1 MVNERVFKIAE
12 TGQIPAND
20 PVSNIMSQVEIKQDG
35 EPGLW
40 GSFKKWAGSKGGRMT
55 LGGLGTALG
64 VGLSGGDFRD
74 ALGYG
79 VIGAGNTAKT
89 MYRNEQDAKHWA
101 DREAQRNLYW
111 QNYEAGRRL
120 QRELQHE
127 RIEAQKEQTAT
138 QYQNALNQLA
148 AQYQYNQMGLDAAD
162 ARAEKRQNK
171 LFESLGV
178 PPEMRPYMAAS
189 ALNFDLGGAMDNY
202 NRNILLDPNSSPEA
216 RAAAQQYFEASKSFD
231 AMMRPPLNLK
241 DAAGIAKDAGLTL
254 DVDAT
259 NNGQIVFA
267 QKAATS
273 PDTILLQNMTENG
286 IPYSEALQRI
296 GKMSKDEKI
305 AEAAQIEQ
313 TKANISDNSYFKRGN
328 FDYNNNQRAADAQ
341 LGRDKAMADYNAQ
354 IAEEKANND
363 IMRSAMLELFKNGL
377 SDKEQ
382 KQIQAYAR
390 FNNISED
397 EATAR
402 LMDAV
407 IQKQIAETE
416 KAQKEAAV
424 VGMTQQMQN
433 AEYLN
438 ANPNL
443 SEEARGVFKT
453 QGTTVNVGQN
463 QDAFNTQMGKNMATD
478 YQNIQ
483 DAGRNA
489 QRQLITMKAMY
500 KAFDNPAVYQGTGG
514 ALVNGFKKF
523 LSSIGVPVEGM
534 DDAAIINSGKTQLM
548 GTLRKDIMPGAL
560 SAQELQFLVDIVPEL
575 GKLPEQNKAIA
586 NLFMKAYQRQ
596 EEAAAF
602 ANRYYLNHKTW
613 DAQGQQELAQYF
625 ASKPAFTEEEKAA
638 AMGQKNNSAAKNIAV
653 KKSKLRLVGVR

>member
-1 MVNERVFKIAE
+1 MVNERIFRIAE

-120 QRELQHE
+120 QRELQNE
-127 RIEAQKEQTAT
+127 RIEAQKEQTAA

-171 LFESLGV
+171 LLDDLGV
-178 PPEMRPYMAAS
+178 APTLRPHLAA
-189 ALNFDLGGAMDNY
+189 LMNGINLGGAMDNY

-254 DVDAT
+254 DVGAA
-259 NNGQIVFA
+259 NEGRAVFEN
-267 QKAATS
+267 KPATS

-296 GKMSKDEKI
+296 GKMSTAEKI
-305 AEAAQIEQ
+305 AETARIER
-313 TKANISDNSYFKRGN
+313 TKAVISDNSYFKRGN
-328 FDYNNNQRAADAQ
+328 FDYSNNQRAADAQ

-354 IAEEKANND
+354 IAEEKASND
-363 IMRSAMLELFKNGL
+363 IMRSAMLELFKNDL
-377 SDKEQ
+377 SDTEQ
-382 KQIQAYAR
+382 KKIQAYAR

-407 IQKQIAETE
+407 IQKQIAEAEKAQREAAIVGRPSFGELQTGVNNQTISADRANAAYGGNYFQNKPANSSFNTE
-416 KAQKEAAV
+416 QQKQLAKDKDEYRNMVSKLPELKETVKRLNELADKATFTYAGQAKDFLQKQAFGKTTEGAKAREEYTAIVNNQILPLLRDTFGAQFTEREGEQLRQTLGNVDATPEQKKAILNSFIAQKEADI
-424 VGMTQQMQN
+424 T
-433 AEYLN
+433 
-438 ANPNL
+438 
-443 SEEARGVFKT
+443 SKARKIASYG
-453 QGTTVNVGQN
+453 
-463 QDAFNTQMGKNMATD
+463 DSD
-478 YQNIQ
+478 
-483 DAGRNA
+483 
-489 QRQLITMKAMY
+489 
-500 KAFDNPAVYQGTGG
+500 P
-514 ALVNGFKKF
+514 
-523 LSSIGVPVEGM
+523 
-534 DDAAIINSGKTQLM
+534 
-548 GTLRKDIMPGAL
+548 
-560 SAQELQFLVDIVPEL
+560 L
-575 GKLPEQNKAIA
+575 GIL
-586 NLFMKAYQRQ
+586 
-596 EEAAAF
+596 
-602 ANRYYLNHKTW
+602 
-613 DAQGQQELAQYF
+613 
-625 ASKPAFTEEEKAA
+625 
-638 AMGQKNNSAAKNIAV
+638 
-653 KKSKLRLVGVR
+653 

>member
-101 DREAQRNLYW
+101 DREAQRDLYW
-111 QNYEAGRRL
+111 RNYEAGRQL
-120 QRELQHE
+120 QRELQNE
-127 RIEAQKEQTAT
+127 RIEAQKEQTAA

-162 ARAEKRQNK
+162 VRAEKRQNK

-231 AMMRPPLNLK
+231 TMMRPPLNLK

-254 DVDAT
+254 DAGAL
-259 NNGQIVFA
+259 NEGRAVFA
-267 QKAATS
+267 DKPTS
-273 PDTILLQNMTENG
+273 GDLGLLNAMVNKYG
-286 IPYSEALQRI
+286 ITPREALARLD
-296 GKMSKDEKI
+296 KMSPEERT
-305 AEAAQIEQ
+305 AEALRFEQ
-313 TKANISDNSYFKRGN
+313 GKSNIADNSYYNRGN
-328 FDYNNNQRAADAQ
+328 FDFGNEQRAADAAAT
-341 LGRDKAMADYNAQ
+341 R
-354 IAEEKANND
+354 EETKANND
-363 IMRSAMLELFKNGL
+363 IIRSAMLEVFKNRL
-377 SDKEQ
+377 PDKEQ
-382 KQIQAYAR
+382 KKIKAYAR

-397 EATAR
+397 EAAA
-402 LMDAV
+402 LVMDAV
-407 IQKQIAETE
+407 IRKQTA
-416 KAQKEAAV
+416 EAAAA
-424 VGMTQQMQN
+424 GKTPQILN

-438 ANPNL
+438 TNPNL
-443 SEEARGVFKT
+443 SEEARGVFKN
-453 QGTTVNVGQN
+453 QGTVINLNDKAEEVLVKERAKAQAEREKGAENAALMRPAVEAAVNRAETAALNGSGIGPVGG
-463 QDAFNTQMGKNMATD
+463 FL
-478 YQNIQ
+478 
-483 DAGRNA
+483 AGLGINPAKGAGANYADIESANA
-489 QRQLITMKAMY
+489 QMNALLRQKLQATGLTGSELNSAIEASAYRYTI
-500 KAFDNPAVYQGTGG
+500 NP
-514 ALVNGFKKF
+514 L
-523 LSSIGVPVEGM
+523 
-534 DDAAIINSGKTQLM
+534 DDEDVI
-548 GTLRKDIMPGAL
+548 LRKLQNFRKDYLGEGTTGAEK
-560 SAQELQFLVDIVPEL
+560 QHEYPE
-575 GKLPEQNKAIA
+575 GTIA
-586 NLFMKAYQRQ
+586 EDDKGN
-596 EEAAAF
+596 
-602 ANRYYLNHKTW
+602 
-613 DAQGQQELAQYF
+613 
-625 ASKPAFTEEEKAA
+625 
-638 AMGQKNNSAAKNIAV
+638 
-653 KKSKLRLVGVR
+653 RLVFRGGVWQSM

>member
-1 MVNERVFKIAE
+1 MVNERVLKIAE

-20 PVSNIMSQVEIKQDG
+20 PVSNIMSQVEIKQDD

-89 MYRNEQDAKHWA
+89 LYRNEQDAKHWA
-101 DREAQRNLYW
+101 DRAAQRNLYW
-111 QNYEAGRRL
+111 QNYEADRKLRQTL
-120 QRELQHE
+120 QDE
-127 RIEAQKEQTAT
+127 RIKAQKDLAAEDYRQSMDALAQ
-138 QYQNALNQLA
+138 QYTLNQMA
-148 AQYQYNQMGLDAAD
+148 LDAAET
-162 ARAEKRQNK
+162 RAESRQNK
-171 LFESLGV
+171 LLDDLGV
-178 PPEMRPYMAAS
+178 APALRPYLTAS
-189 ALNFDLGGAMDNY
+189 MSGIDLGGAMENY

-216 RAAAQQYFEASKSFD
+216 RAAAQQYFEAQKQFD

-328 FDYNNNQRAADAQ
+328 FDYSNNQRAADAQ

-354 IAEEKANND
+354 IAEEKASND
-363 IMRSAMLELFKNGL
+363 IMRSAILELFKNGL

-407 IQKQIAETE
+407 IQKQIAEAE

-424 VGMTQQMQN
+424 VGRPSFGELQTGVNNQTISADTANEAYGGNYFQN
-433 AEYLN
+433 KPEN
-438 ANPNL
+438 
-443 SEEARGVFKT
+443 SS
-453 QGTTVNVGQN
+453 
-463 QDAFNTQMGKNMATD
+463 FNTEQQKQLAKDKDEYRNM
-478 YQNIQ
+478 
-483 DAGRNA
+483 
-489 QRQLITMKAMY
+489 
-500 KAFDNPAVYQGTGG
+500 V
-514 ALVNGFKKF
+514 
-523 LSSIGVPVEGM
+523 S
-534 DDAAIINSGKTQLM
+534 
-548 GTLRKDIMPGAL
+548 
-560 SAQELQFLVDIVPEL
+560 
-575 GKLPEQNKAIA
+575 KLPELKKTVARLNKLAAKATYTYAGQAYDFMQKQFFGDTTEGGKAREEYIAIV
-586 NLFMKAYQRQ
+586 NNQILPLLRDTFG
-596 EEAAAF
+596 
-602 ANRYYLNHKTW
+602 
-613 DAQGQQELAQYF
+613 AQ
-625 ASKPAFTEEEKAA
+625 FTEKEGEQLRQTLGDANATPEEKVAILNSFIE
-638 AMGQKNNSAAKNIAV
+638 QKEADIRAKMRKINAYNDDPLGI
-653 KKSKLRLVGVR
+653 L

>member
-101 DREAQRNLYW
+101 DREAQRDLYW
-111 QNYEAGRRL
+111 RNYEAGRQL
-120 QRELQHE
+120 QRELQNE
-127 RIEAQKEQTAT
+127 RIEAQKEQTAA

-162 ARAEKRQNK
+162 VRAEKRQNK

-231 AMMRPPLNLK
+231 TMMRPPLNLK

-254 DVDAT
+254 DAGAL
-259 NNGQIVFA
+259 NNGQIAFA

-286 IPYSEALQRI
+286 VPYVEALQRI

-328 FDYNNNQRAADAQ
+328 FDYGNDQRAADAQ

-354 IAEEKANND
+354 IAEEKANQDFLRTLKQTEAEQEYKRQFEFFIRTLPTEAIREIQWKADMMGMTPEEYLRPEIDKRTAEALKAQRETAIVGRPSFGELQTGVNNQT
-363 IMRSAMLELFKNGL
+363 ISADTANEAYGGNYFQNKPEN
-377 SDKEQ
+377 SSFNTEQQ
-382 KQIQAYAR
+382 KQLAKDK
-390 FNNISED
+390 D
-397 EATAR
+397 EYR
-402 LMDAV
+402 
-407 IQKQIAETE
+407 
-416 KAQKEAAV
+416 
-424 VGMTQQMQN
+424 
-433 AEYLN
+433 
-438 ANPNL
+438 
-443 SEEARGVFKT
+443 
-453 QGTTVNVGQN
+453 
-463 QDAFNTQMGKNMATD
+463 NM
-478 YQNIQ
+478 
-483 DAGRNA
+483 
-489 QRQLITMKAMY
+489 
-500 KAFDNPAVYQGTGG
+500 V
-514 ALVNGFKKF
+514 
-523 LSSIGVPVEGM
+523 S
-534 DDAAIINSGKTQLM
+534 
-548 GTLRKDIMPGAL
+548 
-560 SAQELQFLVDIVPEL
+560 
-575 GKLPEQNKAIA
+575 KLPELKETV
-586 NLFMKAYQRQ
+586 KR
-596 EEAAAF
+596 
-602 ANRYYLNHKTW
+602 LN
-613 DAQGQQELAQYF
+613 ELADK
-625 ASKPAFTEEEKAA
+625 ATFTYAGQAKNFLQNRPLAKRRK
-638 AMGQKNNSAAKNIAV
+638 GQKPEKSTQQLSIIKFCRCFAIRLGRSLPREKGNSCARLWVMLMQRRNR
-653 KKSKLRLVGVR
+653 KKPF

>member
-101 DREAQRNLYW
+101 DREAQRDLYW

-120 QRELQHE
+120 QRELQNE
-127 RIEAQKEQTAT
+127 RIEAQKEQTAA

-148 AQYQYNQMGLDAAD
+148 AQYQYNQMGLDAAE

-328 FDYNNNQRAADAQ
+328 FDYSNNQRAADAQ

-354 IAEEKANND
+354 IAEEKANQDFLWTLKQTEVEQEYKRQFEFFIRTLPTEAIREIQWKADMMGMTPEEYLRPEIDKRTAEALKAQREAAIVGRPSFGELQTGVNNQT
-363 IMRSAMLELFKNGL
+363 ISADTANEAYGGNYFQNKPENSSFNTEQQKQLAKDKDEYRNMVSKLPELKETVKRLNEL
-377 SDKEQ
+377 ADKATFTYAGQAKDFLQKQAFGKTTEGAKAREEYTAIVNNQILPLLRDTFGAQFTEREGEQLRQTLGNVDATPEQ
-382 KQIQAYAR
+382 KKAILNS
-390 FNNISED
+390 FI
-397 EATAR
+397 
-402 LMDAV
+402 
-407 IQKQIAETE
+407 
-416 KAQKEAAV
+416 AQKEADI
-424 VGMTQQMQN
+424 T
-433 AEYLN
+433 
-438 ANPNL
+438 
-443 SEEARGVFKT
+443 SKARKIASYG
-453 QGTTVNVGQN
+453 
-463 QDAFNTQMGKNMATD
+463 DSD
-478 YQNIQ
+478 
-483 DAGRNA
+483 
-489 QRQLITMKAMY
+489 
-500 KAFDNPAVYQGTGG
+500 P
-514 ALVNGFKKF
+514 
-523 LSSIGVPVEGM
+523 
-534 DDAAIINSGKTQLM
+534 
-548 GTLRKDIMPGAL
+548 
-560 SAQELQFLVDIVPEL
+560 L
-575 GKLPEQNKAIA
+575 GIL
-586 NLFMKAYQRQ
+586 
-596 EEAAAF
+596 
-602 ANRYYLNHKTW
+602 
-613 DAQGQQELAQYF
+613 
-625 ASKPAFTEEEKAA
+625 
-638 AMGQKNNSAAKNIAV
+638 
-653 KKSKLRLVGVR
+653 

>member
-120 QRELQHE
+120 QRELQNE
-127 RIEAQKEQTAT
+127 RIEAQKEQTAA

-202 NRNILLDPNSSPEA
+202 NRNILLDPNSTPEA
-216 RAAAQQYFEASKSFD
+216 RAAAEQYFEASKSFD

-254 DVDAT
+254 DVGAA
-259 NNGQIVFA
+259 NEGRAVFEN
-267 QKAATS
+267 KPATS

-296 GKMSKDEKI
+296 GKMSTAEKI
-305 AEAAQIEQ
+305 AETARIER
-313 TKANISDNSYFKRGN
+313 TKAVISDNSYFKRGN
-328 FDYNNNQRAADAQ
+328 FDYSNNQRAADAQ

-363 IMRSAMLELFKNGL
+363 IMRSAMLEVFKNGL
-377 SDKEQ
+377 SDTEQ
-382 KQIQAYAR
+382 KKIQAYAR

-402 LMDAV
+402 VMDAV
-407 IQKQIAETE
+407 IQKQIAEAE

-424 VGMTQQMQN
+424 VGRPSFGELQTGVNNQTISADTANEAYGGNYFQN
-433 AEYLN
+433 KPEN
-438 ANPNL
+438 
-443 SEEARGVFKT
+443 SS
-453 QGTTVNVGQN
+453 
-463 QDAFNTQMGKNMATD
+463 FNTEQQK
-478 YQNIQ
+478 
-483 DAGRNA
+483 
-489 QRQLITMKAMY
+489 QLA
-500 KAFDNPAVYQGTGG
+500 
-514 ALVNGFKKF
+514 
-523 LSSIGVPVEGM
+523 
-534 DDAAIINSGKTQLM
+534 
-548 GTLRKDIMPGAL
+548 KDIDEYRNMV
-560 SAQELQFLVDIVPEL
+560 S
-575 GKLPEQNKAIA
+575 KLPELKKTVARLNKLAAKATYTYAGQAYDFMQKQFFGDTTEGGKAREEYIAIV
-586 NLFMKAYQRQ
+586 NNQILPLLRDTFG
-596 EEAAAF
+596 
-602 ANRYYLNHKTW
+602 
-613 DAQGQQELAQYF
+613 AQ
-625 ASKPAFTEEEKAA
+625 FTEKEGEQLRQTLGDANATPEEKVAILNSFIE
-638 AMGQKNNSAAKNIAV
+638 QKEADIRAKMRKINAYNDDPLGI
-653 KKSKLRLVGVR
+653 L

>member
-101 DREAQRNLYW
+101 DREAQRDLYW
-111 QNYEAGRRL
+111 RNYEAGRQL
-120 QRELQHE
+120 QRELQNE
-127 RIEAQKEQTAT
+127 RIEAQKEQTAA

-148 AQYQYNQMGLDAAD
+148 AQYQYNQMGLDAAE

-216 RAAAQQYFEASKSFD
+216 RAAAQQYFEAQRQFD
-231 AMMRPPLNLK
+231 AMMRPPLTL
-241 DAAGIAKDAGLTL
+241 AESAGIAKDAGLTL
-254 DVDAT
+254 DSGAL
-259 NNGQIVFA
+259 NEGRAVFA
-267 QKAATS
+267 DKPTS
-273 PDTILLQNMTENG
+273 GDLGLLNAMVNKYG
-286 IPYSEALQRI
+286 ITPREALARLD
-296 GKMSKDEKI
+296 KMSPEERT
-305 AEAAQIEQ
+305 AEALRFEQ
-313 TKANISDNSYFKRGN
+313 GKSNIADNSYYNRGN
-328 FDYNNNQRAADAQ
+328 FDFGNEQRAADAAVT
-341 LGRDKAMADYNAQ
+341 R
-354 IAEEKANND
+354 EETKANND
-363 IMRSAMLELFKNGL
+363 IIRSAMLEVFKNRL
-377 SDKEQ
+377 PDKEQ
-382 KQIQAYAR
+382 EKIRAYAR

-397 EATAR
+397 EATA
-402 LMDAV
+402 LVMDAV
-407 IQKQIAETE
+407 IRKQTA
-416 KAQKEAAV
+416 EAAAA
-424 VGMTQQMQN
+424 GKTPQILN

-438 ANPNL
+438 TNPNL
-443 SEEARGVFKT
+443 SEEARGVFKN
-453 QGTTVNVGQN
+453 QGTSVNINNGQN